1 MLVILS
7 HTHLVDLPFSWSV
20 WLATGAKVL
29 PVSGDSMR
37 LLEAAGKH
45 KIWCQTERGLEPSEA
60 PY

>member
-1 MLVILS
+1 M
-7 HTHLVDLPFSWSV
+7 
-20 WLATGAKVL
+20 L

-45 KIWCQTERGLEPSEA
+45 KIWGQTERGLEPSEA